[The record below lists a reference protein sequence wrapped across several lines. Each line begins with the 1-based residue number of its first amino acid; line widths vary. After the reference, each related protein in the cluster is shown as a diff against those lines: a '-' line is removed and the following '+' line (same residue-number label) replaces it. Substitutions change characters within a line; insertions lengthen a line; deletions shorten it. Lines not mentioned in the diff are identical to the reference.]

1 MTENL
6 IKQTPEVPLKFQD
19 EDGSLKTQ
27 ELLKSYLELEKKFAQ
42 RMTPPA
48 DDAPEEE
55 KRSFYHALG
64 VPDSPDEYKIEVKH
78 KLLASNPEV
87 NAKLCALGFTNKQ
100 AQAVYD
106 LAAEK
111 VLPIIEDL
119 ASDYEA
125 DRQRASLIKEFG
137 SEDKWNEISQQLYQW
152 GKQNLS
158 ETLLDALSTTCEGVM
173 ALYHMMQTKEPIL
186 AYQGPGEHEALS
198 EAGLK
203 KMMMDPKYWKE
214 QDPELVAK
222 VAKGFDRLYPS
233 KTES

>member
-6 IKQTPEVPLKFQD
+6 IKQTTEVPTKFQA
-19 EDGSLKTQ
+19 EAGSLRTE

-42 RMTPPA
+42 RVALPSE
-48 DDAPEEE
+48 DATDEE
-55 KRSFYHALG
+55 KKSFYHALG
-64 VPDSPDEYKIEVKH
+64 VPDTPEEYQIEVKH

-111 VLPIIEDL
+111 VLPVIEDL

-125 DRQRASLIKEFG
+125 DRQKESLIKEFG
-137 SEDKWNEISQQLYQW
+137 SEDKWNEVSQQLYQW

-158 ETLLDALSTTCEGVM
+158 ETLLDALSTTYEGVM
-173 ALYHMMQTKEPIL
+173 AMYHMMQTKEPIL
-186 AYQGPGEHEALS
+186 AHSSIGERETLS

-203 KMMMDPKYWKE
+203 KIMMDPKYWKE
-214 QDPELVAK
+214 QDPELLEK
-222 VAKGFDRLYPS
+222 VAKGFARLYPS
-233 KTES
+233 KSES